1 MPVARLTP
9 VTGAATL
16 SAALALATSTLALA
30 TSGLALAGSADA
42 APQYYGTL
50 ALSRLKNTAV
60 TGTDANRVV
69 ADAAAIRDC
78 ASYDCEIVLRF
89 ADGCGAVAQ
98 GADGTWGWA
107 VGPSLAEAEQN
118 AIAGLGQSAPPFPDL
133 GSAQPR
139 AARVATS
146 ACTAN
151 VQ

>member
-16 SAALALATSTLALA
+16 TAALAL
-30 TSGLALAGSADA
+30 SGLALAGGADA

-60 TGTDANRVV
+60 SGTDTNRVV

-89 ADGCGAVAQ
+89 TDGCGAVAQ

-118 AIAGLGQSAPPFPDL
+118 AVAGLGQSAPPFPDL

-146 ACTAN
+146 GCTENAR
-151 VQ
+151 

>member
-1 MPVARLTP
+1 MSVARLLP
-9 VTGAATL
+9 SVTGTAAIT
-16 SAALALATSTLALA
+16 AAITLA
-30 TSGLALAGSADA
+30 TSGMALTTALAGSADA

-50 ALSRLKNTAV
+50 ALSRLRNAAV
-60 TGTDANRVV
+60 SGTDANRVT

-89 ADGCGAVAQ
+89 TDGCAAVAQ
-98 GADGTWGWA
+98 GADGAWGWA

-118 AIAGLGQSAPPFPDL
+118 AVAGLGQSAPPFPDL

>member
-1 MPVARLTP
+1 MSVARHLTS
-9 VTGAATL
+9 VSGSALAALTL
-16 SAALALATSTLALA
+16 AAALAGT
-30 TSGLALAGSADA
+30 ADA

-50 ALSRLKNTAV
+50 AVSRLKNTAV
-60 TGTDANRVV
+60 ANTDSNKVT

-107 VGPSLAEAEQN
+107 AGGSLEEAEQN
-118 AIAGLGQSAPPFPDL
+118 AVTGLGQSAPPFPDL

-139 AARVATS
+139 AARVVAS
-146 ACTAN
+146 ACTKN